1 MKTLACRALV
11 PACWLALLL
20 CGAAPAPAM
29 AQVLDQARLIHSE
42 KSLYRQVLVYE
53 DGTTRC
59 LCFTRQCSIGRQ
71 SCVDLK
77 LPDHLVFEYT
87 RMMLSSLFLTPEPQ
101 HILVIG
107 LGGGTLPM
115 ALERVLPQADI
126 DTVEVDPAVT
136 IVAQRYFGFHTDDR
150 LHVIE
155 QDGRAYVRQAI
166 RAGKH
171 YDLIMLDA
179 YDNQYIP
186 EHLLTREFLNEVRTL
201 LTPGGIVA
209 ANTFSGSRLY
219 SNESVTYR
227 AVFGEFYNIKSG
239 NRVILAS
246 NGPLPSIDTVTRNSR
261 RFATVFETLGASR
274 QQLLDQFSTRTDWD
288 TGARVLT
295 DQYSPANLLNG
306 QAP

>member
-11 PACWLALLL
+11 PACWAALLL
-20 CGAAPAPAM
+20 CGAAPAT

-288 TGARVLT
+288 TGARLLT